1 MRSFSRPGS
10 RRSGCPG
17 VSVDQGPEPKASL
30 EAGRAVPVEGAG
42 QTRFEVDLGMVLE
55 QLAGGWFVPVST
67 LLDHITAQRGEHVL
81 TPRER
86 AALENKWLW
95 HKLRHG
101 ES

>member
-1 MRSFSRPGS
+1 LLLLLLLLYSWSNVTTIS
-10 RRSGCPG
+10 
-17 VSVDQGPEPKASL
+17 
-30 EAGRAVPVEGAG
+30 
-42 QTRFEVDLGMVLE
+42 
-55 QLAGGWFVPVST
+55 GGWFAPVSAV
-67 LLDHITAQRGEHVL
+67 LDHITAQRGEHVL